1 MSAEIPTLRMLAAS
15 EQELA
20 ERADRLASSLSAE
33 GVRCR
38 VVEAASAVGGGTFP
52 EVELPSRAVEI
63 SGPGATELARA
74 LRDGDPPVI
83 GRILDDRLVLD
94 LRTVLPGQ
102 EVDLVRR
109 VREAVAGAAP
119 T

>member
-1 MSAEIPTLRMLAAS
+1 MLAATEGELS
-15 EQELA
+15 PLA
-20 ERADRLASSLSAE
+20 ERLAGSLSAV

-38 VVEAASAVGGGTFP
+38 VVDAGSAVGGGTFP
-52 EVELPSRAVEI
+52 EVELPSKAVEI

-102 EVDLVRR
+102 EADVVRR
-109 VREAVAGAAP
+109 VREALTTASP
-119 T
+119 S